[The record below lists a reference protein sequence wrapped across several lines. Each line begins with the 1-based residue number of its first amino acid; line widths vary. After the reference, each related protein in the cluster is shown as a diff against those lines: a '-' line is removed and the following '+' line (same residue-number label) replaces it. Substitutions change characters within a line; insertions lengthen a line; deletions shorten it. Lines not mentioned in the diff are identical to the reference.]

1 MEQIQCWVKSCSER
15 GKLTVDKE
23 SFTDRVIPPTHSFY
37 STETAAQ
44 SAIWFAQNSGLLT
57 PHPLFIPLLITS
69 AFLAGQ
75 QTLLDQRPLSSCS
88 LRCPQYRGNHRKY
101 LLVS

>member
-1 MEQIQCWVKSCSER
+1 MEQIQCWVKSCSAR

-69 AFLAGQ
+69 AFSAGQ
-75 QTLLDQRPLSSCS
+75 QTLLDQRHLSSCS
-88 LRCPQYRGNHRKY
+88 LRCPQHRGNHQKY